1 MHTTGLTKRL
11 NTSSPHS
18 RRNPSTQYT
27 PGAWFWRD
35 ALLATMP
42 SSSMHAPM
50 LVKNAFKRSHHSADW
65 KVNMPV
71 PILLGEQETDEWTAL
86 VVVSKTTGK
95 CHEAY
100 ISTSVALT
108 AITLSNT
115 SSVPSN
121 GVATTA
127 CGKGDWRAPAA
138 CRACGLAPT
147 HSCQSVRLIRCVR
160 SWTHAAAMSLLAIEQ
175 WDCKGLWS
183 FGLSQSL

>member
-1 MHTTGLTKRL
+1 LHTTGLTKRL
-11 NTSSPHS
+11 YTSSAQS
-18 RRNPSTQYT
+18 RRNPSTQYI

-50 LVKNAFKRSHHSADW
+50 LVKNAFKRSYHSADW

-86 VVVSKTTGK
+86 VVVTKTTGK

-108 AITLSNT
+108 AITHSIA
-115 SSVPSN
+115 SSVPSRHKWSCYDCLREGGLGSPSRMPSIWIGAN
-121 GVATTA
+121 PLVPERSSHQLPSILDA
-127 CGKGDWRAPAA
+127 CGCYVSSGD
-138 CRACGLAPT
+138 
-147 HSCQSVRLIRCVR
+147 
-160 SWTHAAAMSLLAIEQ
+160 
-175 WDCKGLWS
+175 
-183 FGLSQSL
+183 